1 MPVLDRLWAVL
12 KEVDQA
18 CMDMECDAAKYNF
31 DKKQPLSLV
40 RSGLEKKSG
49 ELSAGLTLTSLFAMI
64 AAAAHSASLHLRFN
78 KSKLACIVECC
89 HTHYY
94 LLFINNNFSFL
105 LREVIISQLR
115 AKSAKYRSLRSS
127 F

>member
-31 DKKQPLSLV
+31 DIKQPLSLV

-64 AAAAHSASLHLRFN
+64 AAAAHSASLHASL
-78 KSKLACIVECC
+78 SVATPTII
-89 HTHYY
+89 YY
-94 LLFINNNFSFL
+94 SL
-105 LREVIISQLR
+105 IIIFHFCFARL
-115 AKSAKYRSLRSS
+115 
-127 F
+127 